1 MSVNRKRLLV
11 TTTTLPRFDGDSE
24 PRFVLDL
31 ARNMQ
36 DQFDITIL
44 APSFPGA
51 RLKESMSGMEVVR
64 YRYAPAQSW
73 ERLAYPGGIMPRLR
87 ATPLQWA
94 FVPGLLIGQA
104 RALRRL
110 TRSGQFDIIHAH
122 WTIPQGLLAAT
133 TLWSRSIPFVATAHG
148 GDVYAF
154 GRPPFTPLLR
164 FVMRRAAAV
173 TAVSDELLQLLSRI
187 EKNAVN
193 KIHHIP
199 MGVDYRHFSTA
210 AARAERPPD
219 MPQGPV
225 IIFVGRLTEK
235 KGVQVLIDA
244 LSLGRQGLESANLV
258 IVGDGPLRPALEER
272 ARTWGLSGRVRFI
285 GPRNHAS
292 LPAYLSA
299 ADVFALP
306 SVEASDGDK
315 DGLPVVLMEAAAC
328 GTPAVASSIG
338 GIPQFLKDGRNGL
351 LVPPGDAHA
360 LAAALAR
367 LLNENDTRKAFST
380 QASAT
385 AQAFDWS
392 VISGRYAELLKAS
405 LNTARPDRN

>member
-1 MSVNRKRLLV
+1 MSANKKRLLV
-11 TTTTLPRFDGDSE
+11 TTTTLPRFEGDSE
-24 PRFVLDL
+24 PRFALDL
-31 ARNMQ
+31 ARNML

-51 RLKESMSGMEVVR
+51 RLKDSMSGMEVIR
-64 YRYAPAQSW
+64 YRYAPVQSL

-87 ATPLQWA
+87 ANPLQWA

-104 RALRRL
+104 LALRRL

-122 WTIPQGLLAAT
+122 WTIPQGFLAAT
-133 TLWSRSIPFVATAHG
+133 ALCNRSIPFVATAHG

-154 GRPPFTPLLR
+154 GHSPFTPLMR
-164 FVMRRAAAV
+164 FVMRRATAV
-173 TAVSDELLQLLSRI
+173 TAVSDELLLLLSRI
-187 EKNAVN
+187 GNN
-193 KIHHIP
+193 TGGKIHHIP
-199 MGVDYRHFSTA
+199 MGVDYRHFSE
-210 AARAERPPD
+210 AARHAGRPHD

-244 LSLGRQGLESANLV
+244 LSADRQGLESANLV
-258 IVGDGPLRPALEER
+258 IVGDGPLRPTLQER
-272 ARTWGLSGRVRFI
+272 ARAQGLSGRVHFI
-285 GPRNHAS
+285 GARNHDC
-292 LPAYLSA
+292 LPAYLAA

-338 GIPQFLKDGRNGL
+338 GIPQFLEDGRNGL

-367 LLNENDTRKAFST
+367 LLNEDDTRKAFST
-380 QASAT
+380 QASVRAK
-385 AQAFDWS
+385 AFDWS
-392 VISGRYAELLKAS
+392 VISGHYAELLKAS
-405 LNTARPDRN
+405 LITARPDRN